1 MYVRK
6 VKRKCGVRGCK
17 SFEAFAISKTRE
29 PGNSIIICR
38 ECLKDANKSVTEMKP
53 NEKNNIRK
61 RSTGE
66 VPGLFFNKQVFA
78 EIGKDEVYEKEKQN
92 SSSKKDDLEAES
104 DKTEISE
111 EQTENKED
119 VFKCPGCGKVFESEK
134 GLKSHLRYCDKA

>member
-29 PGNSIIICR
+29 PGMSIIICR

-78 EIGKDEVYEKEKQN
+78 EIEKDEVYKKEEQN
-92 SSSKKDDLEAES
+92 SSSKEDDLEAES

-111 EQTENKED
+111 EQTENKEEL
-119 VFKCPGCGKVFESEK
+119 FKCPGCGKVFESEK

>member
-29 PGNSIIICR
+29 PGMSIIICR
-38 ECLKDANKSVTEMKP
+38 ECLKDANKSVSEMKP

-78 EIGKDEVYEKEKQN
+78 EIEKDEVYEKEEQ
-92 SSSKKDDLEAES
+92 SSSNKEDDLEAES
-104 DKTEISE
+104 DKTEISDN
-111 EQTENKED
+111 QTEEKED

>member
-78 EIGKDEVYEKEKQN
+78 EIEKDEAYEKEEQN
-92 SSSKKDDLEAES
+92 SSSKEDDLEAES

-111 EQTENKED
+111 EQTEEKEEL
-119 VFKCPGCGKVFESEK
+119 FKCPGCGKVFESEK

>member
-38 ECLKDANKSVTEMKP
+38 ECLKDANKSVAEMKP

-78 EIGKDEVYEKEKQN
+78 EIEKDEVYEKEEQN
-92 SSSKKDDLEAES
+92 SSNKEDDLEAES

-111 EQTENKED
+111 EQTEEKED
-119 VFKCPGCGKVFESEK
+119 VFKCPGCGTVFESEK
-134 GLKSHLRYCDKA
+134 GLKSHLRYCAKA

>member
-78 EIGKDEVYEKEKQN
+78 EIEKDEVYDIEEENPLEKEDGE
-92 SSSKKDDLEAES
+92 KDEHDQTQTS
-104 DKTEISE
+104 DN
-111 EQTENKED
+111 QTEEKED

>member
-38 ECLKDANKSVTEMKP
+38 ECLKDANKSVSEMKP

-66 VPGLFFNKQVFA
+66 VPGLFFNKQVVA
-78 EIGKDEVYEKEKQN
+78 EIEKDEVYEKEEQN
-92 SSSKKDDLEAES
+92 SSNKEDDLEAES
-104 DKTEISE
+104 DKTEISDN
-111 EQTENKED
+111 QTEEKED
-119 VFKCPGCGKVFESEK
+119 VFKCPGCGKAFESEK

>member
-78 EIGKDEVYEKEKQN
+78 EIEKDEVYEKEEQN
-92 SSSKKDDLEAES
+92 SSNKEYDLEAES
-104 DKTEISE
+104 DKTEISDN
-111 EQTENKED
+111 QTEEKED